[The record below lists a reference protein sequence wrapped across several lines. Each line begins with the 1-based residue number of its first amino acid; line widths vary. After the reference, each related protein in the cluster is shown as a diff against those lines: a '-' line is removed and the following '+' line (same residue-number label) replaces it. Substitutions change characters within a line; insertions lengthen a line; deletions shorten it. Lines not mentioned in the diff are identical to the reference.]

1 MSTTRQIRLGQLE
14 QLRREISKLEL
25 QAGTLSVSI
34 QAKNTILKK
43 DLAKLDVDAILQAAT
58 DLHSTVLNLRQAK
71 EQADEL
77 NAELYD

>member
-1 MSTTRQIRLGQLE
+1 MSTIRQIRLGQLD

-25 QAGTLSVSI
+25 QAATLSVAI
-34 QAKNTILKK
+34 QAKNTVLKK

-58 DLHSTVLNLRQAK
+58 DLQSTVLNLRQAK